1 MMTALAVPGGL
12 MRPDY
17 DEGDAAAAQ
26 ARALAG
32 DADVQRRASSDTIPP
47 GRLSASWATPTSAVL
62 GGGGWPILVS
72 RARDGDRKST
82 RLNSSHPSISYAVFC
97 LKKKK
102 VHLYRHNRG
111 KPLRRP
117 LTLRATRQHGH
128 LSAI

>member
-72 RARDGDRKST
+72 RARDGAST
-82 RLNSSHPSISYAVFC
+82 PGTGGPSYSTTGPRSEERRV
-97 LKKKK
+97 
-102 VHLYRHNRG
+102 G
-111 KPLRRP
+111 KECRSRWSPY
-117 LTLRATRQHGH
+117 H
-128 LSAI
+128 